1 MEIITLTRK
10 LEGSFSMES
19 KLRIE
24 VTPEEQSEINKSII
38 QIIFELL
45 YEKEKITSEEMQS
58 LINVAE
64 THL

>member
-1 MEIITLTRK
+1 MEIITLIRK

-58 LINVAE
+58 LINIAE

>member
-1 MEIITLTRK
+1 MEIITLIRK

-19 KLRIE
+19 TLRIE

>member
-1 MEIITLTRK
+1 MEIITLIRK
-10 LEGSFSMES
+10 LEGSFNMES

>member
-1 MEIITLTRK
+1 MEIITLIRK

-19 KLRIE
+19 TLRIE
-24 VTPEEQSEINKSII
+24 VTPEEQREINKSII

>member
-1 MEIITLTRK
+1 MEIITLIRK
-10 LEGSFSMES
+10 LEGSFNMES

-45 YEKEKITSEEMQS
+45 YEKEKITSEEMHS
-58 LINVAE
+58 LINIAE

>member
-1 MEIITLTRK
+1 MEIITLIRK
-10 LEGSFSMES
+10 LEGSFNMES

-45 YEKEKITSEEMQS
+45 YEKEKISSEEMQS

>member
-1 MEIITLTRK
+1 MEIITLIRK
-10 LEGSFSMES
+10 LEGNFNMES

-24 VTPEEQSEINKSII
+24 VTPEEQSDINKSII

-45 YEKEKITSEEMQS
+45 YEKEKITSEEMHS
-58 LINVAE
+58 LINIAE

>member
-10 LEGSFSMES
+10 LEGSFSMERT
-19 KLRIE
+19 LRIE

>member
-1 MEIITLTRK
+1 MEIITLIRK

>member
-1 MEIITLTRK
+1 MEIITLIRK
-10 LEGSFSMES
+10 LEGNFNMES

-45 YEKEKITSEEMQS
+45 YEKEKITSEGMHS
-58 LINVAE
+58 LINIAE

>member
-1 MEIITLTRK
+1 MEIITLIRK
-10 LEGSFSMES
+10 LEGSFNMES

-45 YEKEKITSEEMQS
+45 YEKEKISSEEMQS
-58 LINVAE
+58 LINEAE

>member
-1 MEIITLTRK
+1 MEIITLIRK
-10 LEGSFSMES
+10 LEGNFNMES

-45 YEKEKITSEEMQS
+45 YEKEKITSEEMHS
-58 LINVAE
+58 LINIAE

>member
-1 MEIITLTRK
+1 MEIITLIRK
-10 LEGSFSMES
+10 LGGSFNMES

-45 YEKEKITSEEMQS
+45 YEKEKISSEEMQS

>member
-1 MEIITLTRK
+1 
-10 LEGSFSMES
+10 MES

-58 LINVAE
+58 LINIAE

>member
-1 MEIITLTRK
+1 MEIITLIRK
-10 LEGSFSMES
+10 LEGSFNMES

-45 YEKEKITSEEMQS
+45 YEKEKITSEEMES
-58 LINVAE
+58 LINVSE